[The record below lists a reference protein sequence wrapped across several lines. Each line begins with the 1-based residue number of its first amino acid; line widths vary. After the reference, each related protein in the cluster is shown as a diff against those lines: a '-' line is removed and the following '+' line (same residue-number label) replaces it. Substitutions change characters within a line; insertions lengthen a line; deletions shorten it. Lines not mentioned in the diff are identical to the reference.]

1 MTRGENS
8 GANGSR
14 KSLRALC
21 VHAPAVAISAADFS
35 ILNEIARL
43 NGALTRELGGL
54 ISTHALRGKTLKDPR
69 HPFQQ

>member
-1 MTRGENS
+1 VKIREQT
-8 GANGSR
+8 AVGSLCER
-14 KSLRALC
+14 CARTLLLLRL
-21 VHAPAVAISAADFS
+21 VLPDFS